1 MPVYSYRALNPKGKA
16 VRGVVDAES
25 PQRARG
31 RLRSENLFPVEVTLT
46 TGTRARGHYLAR
58 LKRLLTVRRNVNAH
72 LTPITRQLA
81 TLLAA
86 GLPLVQA
93 LDTVQEQS
101 DDNEFSHV
109 LALVKD
115 QITSGS
121 SLADAL
127 ESHPKL
133 FSAEYVHLVRA
144 GELSGALGPI
154 LKRLADGFEQRQ
166 ARRAKISSALTYPAF
181 MTVIGIGVL
190 FFVLSFIVPT
200 MTGLFEDLG
209 EALPWP
215 TRLLLALSAFFKGYW
230 WVLLLGLILL
240 AVLVIRY
247 LRNED
252 HYRFAENVVFRIPVA
267 GRLIKE
273 ILLAQTL
280 RSMSLLTNGGVPL
293 TSALQ
298 VTSQG
303 MGRSNFATALNTA
316 RQQITQGRSLAE
328 GLASTRLFPP
338 LVTRMVTVG
347 ETGGALQEMLDRLAQ
362 TYEEETERAMSA
374 LTSLVEP
381 VIIVIMGLGIGFV
394 MLAVLL
400 PIFELSGLIG

>member
-1 MPVYSYRALNPKGKA
+1 MPVYSYRALNPKGKT

-31 RLRSENLFPVEVTLT
+31 RLRSENLFPVEVNLT
-46 TGTRARGHYLAR
+46 TGTRTRGQYISQ
-58 LKRLLTVRRNVNAH
+58 LKRLLTVRRNTSAH

-93 LDTVQEQS
+93 LDTVQEQT
-101 DDNEFSHV
+101 DDHEFGHV

-115 QITSGS
+115 QVTSGT

-127 ESHPKL
+127 ESHLNL
-133 FSAEYVHLVRA
+133 FSPEFVHLVRA
-144 GELSGALGPI
+144 GEISGALGPV
-154 LKRLADGFEQRQ
+154 LNRLAEGFEQRQ

-190 FFVLSFIVPT
+190 FFILSFIVPT

-215 TRLLLALSAFFKGYW
+215 TRLLLGASALLKSYW
-230 WVLLLGLILL
+230 WVLLLGLVL
-240 AVLVIRY
+240 LVILVARY
-247 LRNED
+247 LRNDD
-252 HYRFAENVVFRIPVA
+252 HYRFAENIVFRIPVV
-267 GRLIKE
+267 GSLIKE
-273 ILLAQTL
+273 LQLARTM
-280 RSMSLLTNGGVPL
+280 RSMSMLVNGGVPL
-293 TSALQ
+293 VTALQ

-303 MGRSNFATALNTA
+303 LGRSNFASALNSA
-316 RQQITQGRSLAE
+316 RQQIIQGRSLAE
-328 GLASTRLFPP
+328 GLASGKLFPP
-338 LVTRMVTVG
+338 LVRRMVNVG
-347 ETGGALQEMLDRLAQ
+347 EAGGALEEMLERLAQ
-362 TYEEETERAMSA
+362 TYEEETERTMTA

-381 VIIVIMGLGIGFV
+381 VIIVIMGFGIGFM
-394 MLAVLL
+394 MLAILL
-400 PIFELSGLIG
+400 PIFELSGLVG